1 MTIPVWFEATK
12 TGGYQIGCAELCGL
26 GHYRMRARVTIHEP
40 DEYERWHA
48 EQVASR

>member
-1 MTIPVWFEATK
+1 
-12 TGGYQIGCAELCGL
+12 
-26 GHYRMRARVTIHEP
+26 MRARVTIHEP